1 MRQEQ
6 FVRVYYV
13 YVRIN
18 YANIMIGDINVHKF
32 NQIDL
37 RASRIIC
44 FYEDGVVFGE
54 CKVSGYL
61 GYLNS
66 KRL

>member
-13 YVRIN
+13 NVRIN

-37 RASRIIC
+37 RASRIIY
-44 FYEDGVVFGE
+44 FYEDGIVFGGGG
-54 CKVSGYL
+54 KISGYWGCL
-61 GYLNS
+61 YS
-66 KRL
+66 E